1 MNFPSLVFLATEV
14 AEHAAPGSAGVLG
27 TLGLNWKLFLAQL
40 VNFGVVIF
48 ILWKWVMKP
57 VVGAL
62 EARRIRIEESVKK
75 AGEIEKK
82 FADIKAYEEGA
93 RHKSRIEAD
102 ELITRAS
109 LTGETLKNEAAERAR
124 AESAKILSEARV
136 TIASEKERALLEI
149 REEVAG
155 LAVMAAEKILRA
167 KLDEK
172 KDAELIKNMM
182 KSL

>member
-1 MNFPSLVFLATEV
+1 MEETNFI
-14 AEHAAPGSAGVLG
+14 G

-62 EARRIRIEESVKK
+62 EARRLRIEESVKK

-82 FADIKAYEEGA
+82 FIDLKAYEEGM
-93 RHKSRIEAD
+93 RHKARIEAD

-109 LTGETLKNEAAERAR
+109 LTGEKLRNEALDQAR
-124 AESAKILSEARV
+124 TESEKILAAAHAMISRD
-136 TIASEKERALLEI
+136 KERAFLEI
-149 REEVAG
+149 REEVAN

-172 KDAELIKNMM
+172 KDAELIKGMM
-182 KSL
+182 KNL